1 MKYRDDLLAR
11 TAKDFVKD
19 HASDAWFKERY
30 DPVLAPKTRVKL
42 IEYRKWLYQKF
53 MQDLD
58 AGKFDELTLDG
69 AAGSPIFKNFF
80 WLMIAR
86 RYFAEKIGPT
96 PESPP
101 KKEEEEEGVSTLSKM
116 PHDPMSE
123 RRTPCIKTIST
134 TVSRTQLEAVN
145 LSISIL
151 I

>member
-19 HASDAWFKERY
+19 HISDAWFKERY

-69 AAGSPIFKNFF
+69 AAGSPLSRIFDEI
-80 WLMIAR
+80 IAR

-101 KKEEEEEGVSTLSKM
+101 KKEEEEESSATLSKM

-145 LSISIL
+145 PPISL
-151 I
+151 II